1 MYVSHFQPLQ
11 LRGTIFL
18 YNLIFDIIKGMDK
31 MFETLTAKKLKLDTF
46 RPLPKEVIQNL
57 DEWYKVELTYTSN
70 AIEGNTLSRQETAM
84 VVEKGITV
92 QGKTLKEHLEAINHA
107 EALDFIK
114 TLAAKKREEITE
126 SDVNKIHWLILKGI
140 DDDNAGKYRKVQVK
154 ISGSDVE
161 LPIAVKIP
169 ELMENF
175 CRWLKDKNSEHPVK
189 IGADVNFKLVSIHPF
204 IDGNGRTARLLMNLL
219 LIQQGYPPAV
229 IRKEDRQSYIN
240 AIEKGQK
247 TGDLSDYYK
256 IIVEAAD
263 RSLDVYLK
271 ILEPE
276 KDQEA

>member
-1 MYVSHFQPLQ
+1 
-11 LRGTIFL
+11 
-18 YNLIFDIIKGMDK
+18 MDK

-175 CRWLKDKNSEHPVK
+175 CRWLKDKNSDHPVK
-189 IGADVNFKLVSIHPF
+189 IGADAHFKLVSIHPF

>member
-175 CRWLKDKNSEHPVK
+175 CRWLKDKNSDHPVK
-189 IGADVNFKLVSIHPF
+189 IGADAHFKLVSIHPF